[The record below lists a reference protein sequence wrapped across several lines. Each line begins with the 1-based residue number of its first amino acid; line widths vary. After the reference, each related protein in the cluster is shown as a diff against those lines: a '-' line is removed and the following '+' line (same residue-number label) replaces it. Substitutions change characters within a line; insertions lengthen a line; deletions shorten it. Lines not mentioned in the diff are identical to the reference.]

1 MKDDRDDLD
10 SNIVDLKSCPNVTF
24 ADRVLIHKLKGY
36 VEGIILSV
44 VKIKKVNLPPVN
56 EYVQEIEYYR

>member
-1 MKDDRDDLD
+1 MDLG
-10 SNIVDLKSCPNVTF
+10 SNMVDLLSCRRVTH

-36 VEGIILSV
+36 VEDIILSV
-44 VKIKKVNLPPVN
+44 VKIKKVTFPSVG